1 MTPRLKNR
9 EYAWLREAIRKNGGL
24 TREAQASSLQDILFE
39 LGSAEVGVRFP
50 CKFSDELKREF
61 MLIENRIK
69 RKIEYEKTDREDKDE
84 SRSRKRTRDQV
95 FPIKG

>member
-1 MTPRLKNR
+1 MWYAQVDWGHIVPTTP
-9 EYAWLREAIRKNGGL
+9 
-24 TREAQASSLQDILFE
+24 E
-39 LGSAEVGVRFP
+39 LGEELNHTSERICVGVHEA
-50 CKFSDELKREF
+50 KSF